1 MSALRFL
8 IRLSIVLSL
17 SATPLL
23 AQGGDLNA
31 PAPAPAAEGTPCD
44 LAIGYSY
51 VNMNL
56 AGRPSINLN
65 GVETSGLIDF
75 RPSWGAILDAS
86 WVRAGRDPGSGHSS
100 YVLSVLTGPVFI
112 PARNKKTRLLVRAL
126 AGVSLVDGSVQVN
139 QLYFRGWLSRFS
151 WAIGTGI
158 ERKLSPF
165 AVRFNVD
172 YLGTRFVSPA
182 AAVQAQNGIRLSGS
196 VVFRV
201 GARPTRHIP
210 FGQP

>member
-1 MSALRFL
+1 MSASRFL
-8 IRLSIVLSL
+8 IRLSILLSL
-17 SATPLL
+17 LATPLL
-23 AQGGDLNA
+23 AQGDFNA

-51 VNMNL
+51 VNTNL
-56 AGRPSINLN
+56 SGRPSVNLH

-75 RPSWGAILDAS
+75 HPNWGAMLDAS

-100 YVLSVLTGPVFI
+100 YVLSVLAGPVFV
-112 PARNKKTRLLVRAL
+112 PARNKNTRLLVRAL
-126 AGVSLVDGSVQVN
+126 AGVSLVDGSVQVD

-182 AAVQAQNGIRLSGS
+182 AAVQTQNGIRLSAS
-196 VVFRV
+196 LVFRV
-201 GARPTRHIP
+201 GARQTRP
-210 FGQP
+210 LTAARP